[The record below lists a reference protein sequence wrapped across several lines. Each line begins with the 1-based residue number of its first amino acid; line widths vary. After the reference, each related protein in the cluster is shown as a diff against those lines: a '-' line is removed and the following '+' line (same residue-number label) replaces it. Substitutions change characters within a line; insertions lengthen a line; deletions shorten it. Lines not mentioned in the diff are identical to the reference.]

1 MPTGRKPTPKAILKM
16 RGSQVRGPHSRG
28 GIDAPP
34 GVPAAPDYLCDIGRA
49 EWNRIVPMLE
59 SSRVMSL
66 RHQHTLAAYCDSLA
80 DMVKADRELRE
91 HGATFMDD
99 KGRVMNHPAWYRKKD
114 ARLHMLRFAEQFG
127 LTASALARVS
137 AVDNAP
143 QEDDEDRLMFG

>member
-1 MPTGRKPTPKAILKM
+1 MGKGRKPTPKTILKL
-16 RGSQVRGPHSRG
+16 RGSRVRGPHKS

-34 GVPAAPDYLCDIGRA
+34 GIPEPPSYLCDIGRA
-49 EWNRIVPMLE
+49 EWARIVPMLE
-59 SSRVMSL
+59 ASKVMSL
-66 RHQHTLAAYCDSLA
+66 RHQHTLAAYCDALA
-80 DMVKADRELRE
+80 DMVKAEGELKQ

-137 AVDNAP
+137 AVEQAP
-143 QEDDEDRLMFG
+143 AETDEDRLMFG

>member
-1 MPTGRKPTPKAILKM
+1 MPKGRKPTPKQILKL
-16 RGSQVRGPHSRG
+16 RGSRVRGPHVS

-34 GVPAAPDYLCDIGRA
+34 GIPEPPAYLCEIGRA
-49 EWNRIVPMLE
+49 EWERIVPMLE

-66 RHQHTLAAYCDSLA
+66 RHQHTLACYCDALA
-80 DMVKADRELRE
+80 DMVKADQELKQ

-127 LTASALARVS
+127 LTASALSRVS
-137 AVDNAP
+137 AVE
-143 QEDDEDRLMFG
+143 QTSEEDEEDRRMLG